1 MNMTKTFL
9 LMLGLT
15 GLLVLIGKAVGGSG
29 GMIVAFGFAVVMN
42 FGSYWFSDKIVLRMY
57 RAQPVDEAE
66 APELYRTVERLTQ
79 QASLPMPKLYVIPTD
94 TPNAFATG
102 RNPRHAAVA
111 VTEGLLQRLGQDEV
125 EAVLAHEL
133 AHVKNRDILISTI
146 AATMAG
152 AIMMIANIA
161 RWGMMFGGSGRSDDD
176 EGGGAPALIGMLL
189 AIVVAPIAALL
200 IQMAISRAREYQA
213 DASGAHI
220 SGRPMSLAHAL
231 TKLER
236 DAAAVPMAA
245 GQATAHMFIV
255 NPLTGQQA
263 MSLFRTHPATED
275 RVARLEA
282 IAQSGGLS
290 A

>member
-15 GLLVLIGKAVGGSG
+15 GLLILIGKAVGGSG

-57 RAQPVDEAE
+57 RAEPVDESQ
-66 APELYRTVERLTQ
+66 APDLYRMVERLTRE
-79 QASLPMPKLYVIPTD
+79 ASLPMPKVYMIPTD

-102 RNPRHAAVA
+102 RNPQHAAVA
-111 VTEGLLQRLGQDEV
+111 VTKGLLQRLGPDEIEGV
-125 EAVLAHEL
+125 VAHEL

-161 RWGMMFGGSGRSDDD
+161 RWGMMFGGVGRSDDD

-189 AIVVAPIAALL
+189 AIIVAPIAALL

-220 SGRPMSLAHAL
+220 SGRPLSLAHAL
-231 TKLER
+231 AKLER
-236 DAAAVPMAA
+236 DAAASPMPAS
-245 GQATAHMFIV
+245 QATAHMFIV
-255 NPLTGQQA
+255 SPLTGRQ
-263 MSLFRTHPATED
+263 MLGLFSTHPATEE

-282 IAQSGGLS
+282 IAQSSGLG

>member
-176 EGGGAPALIGMLL
+176 EGGGAPALIGILL